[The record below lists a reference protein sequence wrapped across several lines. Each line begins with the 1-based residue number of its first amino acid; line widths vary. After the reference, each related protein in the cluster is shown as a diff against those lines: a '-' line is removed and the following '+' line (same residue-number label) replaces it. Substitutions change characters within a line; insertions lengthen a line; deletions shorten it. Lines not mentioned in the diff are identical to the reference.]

1 MQMCEALEECDWCP
15 ELSPVSAGP
24 RLSSHWSRMFLM
36 VLILASD
43 WWMLTKY
50 SKETPHITA
59 PSFLFTAVVQTDL
72 QHTAECQLYQ
82 DYLQLRKLHSKVPAC
97 STAAL
102 QHASRNSKCT
112 LYETI
117 DNFSK
122 SPTLLFKC
130 ILFNKVNSWFIT
142 ISFMLTYH
150 LNHNI
155 HKNRKNHHS
164 HSPQPLLQPSFHPE
178 PAVEAAWWA
187 QYLCRPHWHQ
197 SLQRAE
203 FQEEPSGEEV

>member
-24 RLSSHWSRMFLM
+24 RPASHWSTMFLM

-43 WWMLTKY
+43 WWTLTKY
-50 SKETPHITA
+50 SEETHHITA

-72 QHTAECQLYQ
+72 QHTAECQLSR
-82 DYLQLRKLHSKVPAC
+82 DYLQLRKLHLKVPFC

-102 QHASRNSKCT
+102 QHASRSSRYI

-117 DNFSK
+117 DDNS
-122 SPTLLFKC
+122 SPTLLFKF
-130 ILFNKVNSWFIT
+130 IFSNKVDSWFIT
-142 ISFMLTYH
+142 ISFMRTYH
-150 LNHNI
+150 LNHNT

-164 HSPQPLLQPSFHPE
+164 HSPRPLLQPSFHLE

-187 QYLCRPHWHQ
+187 QYLCHPH
-197 SLQRAE
+197 
-203 FQEEPSGEEV
+203 